1 MKVSYNW
8 LKWYIPNVVE
18 SEKLRDV
25 FTYHL
30 TEVEGIV
37 PLRADGSIETDPT
50 SNGISD
56 WIFDLNILPNRAHD
70 LLSHSGVARELSGQ
84 LGISFTDPTKTYE
97 DIMTK
102 RSLSPASL
110 RVDIQTENCRRYSAR
125 IIRNI
130 KVGPSP
136 EWVVKHLESIGQRSI
151 NNIVDATNLVMYN
164 CGQPTHAF
172 DLAVIV
178 DNTITITSAK
188 NDEELS
194 IVGKDETRV
203 KLLDR
208 DMVISSGGKTLGL
221 AGVKGGR
228 DSGISG
234 YITSSANGFSG
245 RETSSELPLER
256 SSDLLVGDSD
266 GRGQTISKD
275 NSDSVLTT
283 DIVIEVAN
291 FDPISV
297 RKTARRLGLLSDS
310 AKRFENDL
318 SPELCDFA
326 MLELSALISEMCP
339 DVTFEEVV
347 DVYPTREEWKK
358 EKTIFISSNLISKKL
373 GINISSSDIEKILTQ
388 YQFVYHATDDGFAVT
403 VPPLR
408 LDLVSTTDMIEEIGR
423 VYGYNN
429 IQPVLPAVSFTS
441 QENEMYRKISRIREH
456 LLSLSY
462 NEVMTYTFTNKGEVE
477 VLASARDKNF
487 LRTNLSDGL
496 KKSYEVNK
504 LNAPLLGMSEVKLF
518 EIGTVFVGGIE
529 ETHVA
534 FIDKKEIKE
543 MTIEEFFA
551 SSETLLEK
559 PLSVGIFQ
567 EPDQAISK
575 NIFDSTRVNSF
586 KNWSLYP
593 FITRDIS
600 VWVPEGTSS
609 DELQKMYQTIGGELL
624 VRTPEC
630 VDMFTKDGKTS
641 YAFRLVFQSYER
653 TLTDG
658 EISII
663 MTEIQSKI
671 SEKGWVVR

>member
-1 MKVSYNW
+1 MLVSYNW

-18 SEKLRDV
+18 SEKLHDV

-30 TEVEGIV
+30 TEVEGIEKL
-37 PLRADGSIETDPT
+37 PDGDT
-50 SNGISD
+50 
-56 WIFDLNILPNRAHD
+56 IFDLNILPNRAHD
-70 LLSHSGVARELSGQ
+70 LLSHRGIARELSGQ

-110 RVDIQTENCRRYSAR
+110 RVDIQTENCRRYTAR

-172 DLAVIV
+172 DFAVIV

-188 NDEELS
+188 NDEELP
-194 IVGKDETRV
+194 IVGKDEIRV

-208 DMVISSGGKTLGL
+208 DMVISSGDKTLGL

-228 DSGISG
+228 DSGISD
-234 YITSSANGFSG
+234 I
-245 RETSSELPLER
+245 
-256 SSDLLVGDSD
+256 
-266 GRGQTISKD
+266 
-275 NSDSVLTT
+275 TT
-283 DIVIEVAN
+283 DIVLEVAN

-339 DVTFEEVV
+339 DAMFEEVV

-373 GINISSSDIEKILTQ
+373 GIDILLSDIEKILTQ
-388 YQFVYHATDDGFAVT
+388 YQFVYHATDDGFTVT

-429 IQPVLPAVSFTS
+429 IQPVLPVLSFVP
-441 QENEMYRKISRIREH
+441 QKNEMYRKISCIREH

-504 LNAPLLGMSEVKLF
+504 LNAPLLGMSDVKLF

-543 MTIEEFFA
+543 MAIEEFFA
-551 SSETLLEK
+551 SSKTLLEK

-567 EPDQAISK
+567 EPDQAILK
-575 NIFDSTRVNSF
+575 NVFDSTRVNSF

-593 FITRDIS
+593 FITRDIA
-600 VWVPEGTSS
+600 VWVPSEIKS
-609 DELQKMYQTIGGELL
+609 DIVCDVIKENSGELL
-624 VRTPEC
+624 VIEPKL
-630 VDMFTKDGKTS
+630 VDTFSKEEKTS

-653 TLTDG
+653 TLTDD
-658 EISII
+658 EIGAI
-663 MTEIQSKI
+663 MSTLEAKI

>member
-30 TEVEGIV
+30 TEVEGII

-97 DIMTK
+97 DIMAK

-234 YITSSANGFSG
+234 YVTPSTSVFSG
-245 RETSSELPLER
+245 RETSSELLLER
-256 SSDLLVGDSD
+256 SSDLLAEDFG
-266 GRGQTISKD
+266 GRGQTVSKG

-283 DIVIEVAN
+283 DIVLEVAN
-291 FDPISV
+291 FDPVSV

-339 DVTFEEVV
+339 DATFEEVV

-358 EKTIFISSNLISKKL
+358 EKTIFISSNVISKKL

-388 YQFVYHATDDGFAVT
+388 YQFVYHATNDGFTVT

-429 IQPVLPAVSFTS
+429 IQPVLPLVSFTP
-441 QENEMYRKISRIREH
+441 QENEVYRKISRIREY

-462 NEVMTYTFTNKGEVE
+462 SEVMTYTFTNKGEVE

-551 SSETLLEK
+551 SSKTLLEK

-567 EPDQAISK
+567 EPDQAILK
-575 NIFDSTRVNSF
+575 NVFDSTRVNSF

-593 FITRDIS
+593 FITRDIA
-600 VWVPEGTSS
+600 VWVPSEIKS
-609 DELQKMYQTIGGELL
+609 DIVCDVIKENSGELL
-624 VRTPEC
+624 VAEPKL
-630 VDMFTKDGKTS
+630 VDTFSKEEKTS